1 MKNRKDSG
9 YKQKEMDCKKE
20 SLVEKNDD
28 KDVIFDNLPEII
40 KSEVLAN
47 YLSVSIKTIY
57 DWRYRGQ
64 TRNIPSN
71 LFIKIN
77 RLLYIRKSVL
87 LNWINSQN

>member
-9 YKQKEMDCKKE
+9 YKQKEMDYKKE